1 MTDIPPTATELA
13 PPVSPRGGYSAARTF
28 RSIAISIVINAV
40 FPYLI
45 YRGLAPRFP
54 EGSLT
59 PLLASTIFPFL
70 ALLVGFLRRRADAV
84 AIISLVEITIS
95 IIVTLVASN
104 VEYALIARALQGTL
118 TGVFFLMTIAV
129 GRPLLYYIARQF
141 IAAGSP
147 AILAGFTVANER
159 DGKRTFKRLT
169 GLWGIGTILV
179 SGANLW
185 LATHV
190 APANYLLIAPILGV
204 GSNVLMIVI
213 TIRYASSRLTR
224 VMMATASSPS

>member
-13 PPVSPRGGYSAARTF
+13 PPVSTEGGYSAARTF

-45 YRGLAPRFP
+45 YRGLEPRFP

-59 PLLASTIFPFL
+59 PLLASTVFPFL

-118 TGVFFLMTIAV
+118 TGIFFLLTIAA

-147 AILAGFTVANER
+147 AILQGFEGVNAR
-159 DGKRTFKRLT
+159 DGLKTFKRLT
-169 GLWGIGTILV
+169 ALWGIGTIVV
-179 SGANLW
+179 SIANVW
-185 LATHV
+185 LAVHV
-190 APANYLLIAPILGV
+190 PPANYLLIAPIIGV
-204 GSNVLMIVI
+204 GSNVLMIAI
-213 TIRYASSRLTR
+213 TIRYASSRLRR
-224 VMMATASSPS
+224 VAATW

>member
-1 MTDIPPTATELA
+1 MTDIPPTATDVA
-13 PPVSPRGGYSAARTF
+13 PPVAPGEGYSAARTF
-28 RSIAISIVINAV
+28 RSIGISIVINAV
-40 FPYLI
+40 LPYLI
-45 YRGLAPRFP
+45 YRGLEPRFP

-59 PLLASTIFPFL
+59 PLLASTVFPFL
-70 ALLVGFLRRRADAV
+70 ALLVGFIRRRADAI

-95 IIVTLVASN
+95 IVVTLVASN

-118 TGVFFLMTIAV
+118 TGIFFLLTIFA

-147 AILAGFTVANER
+147 AVLEGFTAANER

-169 GLWGIGTILV
+169 GLWGVGTILV
-179 SGANLW
+179 SIANVW
-185 LATHV
+185 LATH
-190 APANYLLIAPILGV
+190 ATPANYLLIAPILGV

-213 TIRYASSRLTR
+213 TIRYASSRLR
-224 VMMATASSPS
+224 RA